1 MNLAATV
8 TMGEIKLTSLKI
20 SGSEGD
26 NDSDFDCALHLGL
39 GASNCDLHYEGTI
52 RELNHYLRGH
62 LSKFDRS
69 PAICSTSD
77 RAM

>member
-39 GASNCDLHYEGTI
+39 GASNCDLHYEG
-52 RELNHYLRGH
+52 
-62 LSKFDRS
+62 
-69 PAICSTSD
+69 AI
-77 RAM
+77 